1 MMRDNSRPAG
11 PARRGV
17 RGRRRSISWSSP
29 EPPPY
34 PPARTI
40 GQGRRSSM
48 ELLRLS
54 SPSAWTPWGAAPNA
68 PTTGPNRMGQPDPDR
83 PDRRVDK
90 VFASA
95 SRSGPRGTEGYRRLV
110 VGKGSLMVQRAA
122 CSAGAHHRGL
132 ETGGHLHVQSS
143 QCCIRTGWV
152 SAAWGERLT
161 DVPGWLALPR
171 SQDRHNPR
179 SGPRMPCW
187 RGCRPEGLQE
197 GGGGIR
203 RRHRWHNKPG
213 GDLGSGYVCTAPL
226 LSSD

>member
-1 MMRDNSRPAG
+1 
-11 PARRGV
+11 
-17 RGRRRSISWSSP
+17 
-29 EPPPY
+29 
-34 PPARTI
+34 
-40 GQGRRSSM
+40 
-48 ELLRLS
+48 
-54 SPSAWTPWGAAPNA
+54 
-68 PTTGPNRMGQPDPDR
+68 MGQPDPDR

-197 GGGGIR
+197 AAEASGGAIDGTISPEEIWAAVTFAPR
-203 RRHRWHNKPG
+203 R
-213 GDLGSGYVCTAPL
+213 CCL
-226 LSSD
+226 LTEMVPVGLQSPIGQERSSDGNQDGDDVCVGP